1 MADDAA
7 QLSLVDDDAE
17 GFAHT
22 AAVAVPTAVRQ
33 LFSYGVPEAMH
44 PLARIGA
51 RVRVQFG
58 PRTLVGY
65 IVERDTPPPEGIDL
79 RPINAVLDPE
89 RPTFTAEMIGFVRW
103 MSDYYRQSLG
113 EALRAA
119 HPPGTNLTARRAL
132 VITEDGRTAVAA
144 GEGDR
149 GLAMLASAE
158 GALPV
163 DVLDAPASR
172 VKRWVDAGY
181 AARTE
186 IVLGPAITVKT
197 VPAWR
202 AVAPPPSEP
211 RGPGKKPLKRD
222 VIHAWLV
229 GRGAV
234 QAGEIEAEHAPARS
248 HLNRLVEEGTVV
260 VEQVERLR
268 DPFFGEPVTRDRPRD
283 LNPAQARAVEAI
295 VAAEGFSGLLLHG
308 ITGSG
313 KTEVYLQAIER
324 VLARGQGALV
334 LVPEIAL
341 TPQLVRRFRARLG
354 DELAVLHSGLGAGA
368 RYDQWRRLRRGEVKL
383 AIGARSAIFAP
394 VPDLGLIVV
403 DEEHDPS
410 FKQGDGLRYH
420 GRDMALVRG
429 ARWRCP
435 VVLGTATPS
444 LESEHNVQAGKLTR
458 LVLSER
464 PTGGTLPKV
473 QIVDLNT
480 APPPEDG
487 IDFLSRP
494 LRAAIGETLARGE
507 QAIVFLNRRGFSTFA
522 QCASCGEAVECEN
535 CAISMT
541 WHKRRRQLRCHYCD
555 AARPLPPRCPSCNHR
570 EILLP
575 GRGTERVEEAMAG
588 LFPQARIARLDRDTA
603 NPRRMEEILAAM
615 RHRRLDIL
623 VGTQM
628 VTKGHDFPYVTL
640 VGVLDADAGLHF
652 PDFRAAERTFQLL
665 AQVAGRAGRGE
676 RAGRVLVQT
685 RHPQHTCLQA
695 AVNHDHPRFAA
706 DELAERK
713 AFGWPPYTRAA
724 MLRFEGRDPE
734 RVAELAQR
742 TESVLRRAGVGHDGT
757 VLRGP
762 APAVLERLRGRT
774 RWALMLTAPRVGPL
788 HRLLAAVDAAS
799 LTRGSEPR
807 LIVDVDP
814 HDLM

>member
-1 MADDAA
+1 M
-7 QLSLVDDDAE
+7 SE
-17 GFAHT
+17 KT
-22 AAVAVPTAVRQ
+22 AAVAVPTPVRRLYHYAVPDDMDRAAA
-33 LFSYGVPEAMH
+33 V
-44 PLARIGA
+44 GA

-58 PRTLVGY
+58 KRTMVGY
-65 IVERDTPPPEGIDL
+65 VVERDTPGPEGIDL
-79 RPINAVLDPE
+79 RPLQAALDPM
-89 RPTFTAEMIGFVRW
+89 RPTFTAEMVGFVRW
-103 MSDYYRQSLG
+103 MADYYHQSLG
-113 EALRAA
+113 EALRGA
-119 HPPGTNLTARRAL
+119 HPAGTNLTARAAL
-132 VITEDGRTAVAA
+132 TITDDGRQAVRD
-144 GEGDR
+144 GFGDR
-149 GLAMLASAE
+149 GLTMLASAE
-158 GALPV
+158 GPLPV
-163 DVLDAPASR
+163 DVLETAPHVVR
-172 VKRWVDAGY
+172 RWVDAGY

-186 IVLGPAITVKT
+186 IVLGPQVKVKT
-197 VPAWR
+197 VSAWK
-202 AVAPPPSEP
+202 AVAPPPSDP

-222 VIHAWLV
+222 LIHAWLV

-234 QAGEIEAEHAPARS
+234 QLAEIEAEHAPARS
-248 HLNRLVEEGTVV
+248 HLNRLVEEGTVI
-260 VEQVERLR
+260 VEQVEQIR
-268 DPFFGEPVTRDRPRD
+268 DPFFGEPVTRDRPRV
-283 LNPAQARAVEAI
+283 LNAGQKRAVEAI
-295 VAAEGFSGLLLHG
+295 VAAEGFGGLLLHG

-354 DELAVLHSGLGAGA
+354 DDLAVLHSGLGPGA

-394 VPDLGLIVV
+394 VANLGLIVV

-429 ARWRCP
+429 ARWQVP

-444 LESEHNVQAGKLTR
+444 LESEHNVQAGKLSR
-458 LVLSER
+458 LSLHQR
-464 PTGGTLPKV
+464 PTGGTLPAV
-473 QIVDLNT
+473 ELIDLNT
-480 APPPEDG
+480 VERPPDDA
-487 IDFLSRP
+487 DFLSLP
-494 LRAAIGETLARGE
+494 LRRAIGETLAREE

-522 QCASCGEAVECEN
+522 QCAACGEAVECDN

-575 GRGTERVEEAMAG
+575 GRGTERVEETLAA

-603 NPRRMEEILAAM
+603 NPRRMEETLAAM

-665 AQVAGRAGRGE
+665 AQVAGRAGRGD
-676 RAGRVLVQT
+676 RAGRVLIQT

-695 AVNHDHPRFAA
+695 AVTHDHPRFAT
-706 DELAERK
+706 DELAARK
-713 AFGWPPYTRAA
+713 AFGYPPYTRAA
-724 MLRFEGRDPE
+724 MLRFEGRDPD
-734 RVAELAQR
+734 RVAELAHR
-742 TESVLRRAGVGHDGT
+742 AESVLRRAGVGHDGT

-762 APAVLERLRGRT
+762 APAVLEKLRGRT
-774 RWALMLTAPRVGPL
+774 RWALMITSPKVPPL
-788 HRLLAAVDAAS
+788 HRLLHALDAAS
-799 LTRGSEPR
+799 LPR
-807 LIVDVDP
+807 AGDPRMIVDVDP